1 MGIDVVK
8 FNTLLDQVERL
19 TQALTEQA
27 QANAQLKEQLQAAL
41 ADSADLRLRLRAAA
55 SKRSRSADAIVAHTS
70 HEHSGSEAA
79 MSSAEDD
86 PVSRRRTPGRK
97 GPPNA

>member
-8 FNTLLDQVERL
+8 FNTMLAQVKRL

-55 SKRSRSADAIVAHTS
+55 SKRSRSAPRWHTPPMNIL
-70 HEHSGSEAA
+70 G
-79 MSSAEDD
+79 
-86 PVSRRRTPGRK
+86 VKRR
-97 GPPNA
+97 